1 MIEQRLPRGG
11 LLEAPGDVGGDVV
24 NAQEGRQGIDAGGLG
39 TRD

>member
-24 NAQEGRQGIDAGGLG
+24 GCNQDWDRIGWRGA
-39 TRD
+39 